1 MKRVYRVEYDAS
13 DRWKY
18 RQQQLEATALRNK
31 EAREANPTRYH
42 LKQLA
47 FAACCLVPAI
57 GVPIGA
63 GYVLYKTLNK

>member
-13 DRWKY
+13 DRHKY
-18 RQQQLEATALRNK
+18 QRQRILESAIRNK
-31 EAREANPTRYH
+31 EEREANPTRYH